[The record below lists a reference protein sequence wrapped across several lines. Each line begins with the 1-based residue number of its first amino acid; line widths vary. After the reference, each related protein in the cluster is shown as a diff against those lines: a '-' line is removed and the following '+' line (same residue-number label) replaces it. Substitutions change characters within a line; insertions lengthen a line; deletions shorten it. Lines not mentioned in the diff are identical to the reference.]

1 MAKDASFDIVS
12 QVDMQEVDNA
22 LNQAEKEIVNR
33 FDFKGSNTKIER
45 KEEEIN
51 LDTTDDMK
59 MSNIIDVL
67 EGKLVKRGVNLKSF
81 EYGKI
86 EPSLGGRVK
95 QTIRIR
101 VGLDKDQARKI
112 TMKIKELKLKVTPSV
127 QGDVVRVTGKNKD
140 DLQTAI
146 TALKAADFDFAIQFT
161 NYR

>member
-95 QTIRIR
+95 QTIKIR
-101 VGLDKDQARKI
+101 VGLDKDQARMI

>member
-101 VGLDKDQARKI
+101 VGLDKDQARMI